1 MMALNPLVLKK
12 NTSYVFVIMTS
23 FSLTIDV
30 DLTVLPPKKPL
41 AAVSNTRSLRSLY
54 LGRLRLE
61 AATLCELWSSYI
73 PNSFIH

>member
-1 MMALNPLVLKK
+1 
-12 NTSYVFVIMTS
+12 MTS

-41 AAVSNTRSLRSLY
+41 AAISDIRTLCSLY
-54 LGRLRLE
+54 LGLLRLE

-73 PNSFIH
+73 PTGFIH